1 MNNPFAL
8 SWILPQPA
16 NFRARVSA
24 LLQAESPDAAEIH
37 RLAAFD
43 LDLTGLDA
51 LRKFVKAKR
60 EWLAGKAGLTPFRL
74 GIVSSHTVDYLA
86 QALPG
91 TALRHGMVLD
101 VAMAEFGQAAQQLL
115 DPGSEFGRAHLDAV
129 LIALDYRALGLS
141 EARLTSKDADSAV
154 DAAVS
159 YVAGLA
165 DGVRDTIGA
174 ICVLQTLVPPADS
187 LFGNYDG
194 RFPGAVRSMIERFNH
209 RLLFEV
215 LSDTDLV
222 VDTASLAACAGL
234 DAWNDARDWHKAK
247 LPAAMDATPLY
258 AEHVCRVLGAAR
270 GKSRKCLVM
279 DLDNTLWGG
288 VIGDDGLNGI
298 RLGQGSSTGEA
309 HLALQRYALAL
320 RQRGIVLAVCSKN
333 DEANAR
339 LPFREH
345 PEMLIREEHIA
356 VFVANWDDKANNIRE
371 IAATLNIGIDAI
383 VFLDDNP
390 VERGLVRDILPEVAV
405 PELTDDPADY
415 AGILSRAGYFEAIGL
430 SGEDLKRADY
440 YGANAERASL
450 KKIGNLEDY
459 LASLEMVATIAPFDA
474 VGRVRI
480 AQLVN
485 KSNQFNLTTRRY
497 SENDIA
503 RFEADLSKFCLQI
516 RLADRFGDNGMISV
530 VIFDCEDFEWRCDTW
545 LMSCRVLGR
554 RVEELVLAHVAAAAR
569 NAGALRLTGTY
580 LPTKKNSLVVDHFAK
595 LGFTK
600 TSDLPDGGTEWALD
614 IAAYQ
619 PPDLPIAI
627 VLESNIA
634 ESAPQPQSV

>member
-8 SWILPQPA
+8 SWNLPQPA
-16 NFRARVSA
+16 DFRARVSA
-24 LLQAESPDAAEIH
+24 MLKTESPEAAEVQ

-43 LDLTGLDA
+43 LDLTGLEA
-51 LRKFVKAKR
+51 LRKLVSAKR
-60 EWLAGKAGLTPFRL
+60 EWLAGQTGLTPFRL

-91 TALRHGMVLD
+91 TALRHGLLLD
-101 VAMAEFGQAAQQLL
+101 VVMAEFGQAAQQLL
-115 DPGSEFGRAHLDAV
+115 DRDSEFGRAQLDAI

-141 EARLTSKDADSAV
+141 NPRLTALDAESAL
-154 DAAVS
+154 DAAIS
-159 YVAGLA
+159 YAAGLA
-165 DGVRDTIGA
+165 EGVRSTIGTC
-174 ICVLQTLVPPADS
+174 CVLQTLVPPAES
-187 LFGNYDG
+187 LFGSFDTQV
-194 RFPGAVRSMIERFNH
+194 PGSVRAMIERFNH
-209 RLLFEV
+209 RVFLEV
-215 LSDTDLV
+215 ARDTDLIM
-222 VDTASLAACAGL
+222 DTASLASLTGL
-234 DAWNDARDWHKAK
+234 SVWNDARDWHKAK
-247 LPAAMDATPLY
+247 LPAAMDAMPLY
-258 AEHVCRVLGAAR
+258 AEHVCRVLAAAR
-270 GKSRKCLVM
+270 GRSRKCLVL

-345 PEMLIREEHIA
+345 PEMLLREEHIA
-356 VFVANWDDKANNIRE
+356 VFVANWEDKANNIRE
-371 IAATLNIGIDAI
+371 IAATLNIGTDAL
-383 VFLDDNP
+383 VFVDDNP
-390 VERGLVRDILPEVAV
+390 VERALVREILPEVAV
-405 PELTDDPADY
+405 PELSEDPADY
-415 AGILSRAGYFEAIGL
+415 VGILSRAGYFEAVGL
-430 SGEDLKRADY
+430 SNEDLSRADY
-440 YGANAERASL
+440 YGTNAERASL

-459 LASLEMVATIAPFDA
+459 MASLEMVAIVMPFDA

-480 AQLVN
+480 TQLIN

-497 SENDIA
+497 SESEIA
-503 RFEADLSKFCLQI
+503 RFETDPGKFCVQI

-530 VIFDCEDFEWRCDTW
+530 VIYDRAELEWSCDTW

-569 NAGALRLTGTY
+569 SAGALRLTGTY
-580 LPTKKNSLVVDHFAK
+580 LPTKKNSLVADHFAK

-600 TSDLPDGGTEWALD
+600 ISDLTGGGTEWALNL
-614 IAAYQ
+614 AEYQ
-619 PPDLPIAI
+619 PPNLPIS
-627 VLESNIA
+627 VLYSSSA
-634 ESAPQPQSV
+634 VESAPQPLPV